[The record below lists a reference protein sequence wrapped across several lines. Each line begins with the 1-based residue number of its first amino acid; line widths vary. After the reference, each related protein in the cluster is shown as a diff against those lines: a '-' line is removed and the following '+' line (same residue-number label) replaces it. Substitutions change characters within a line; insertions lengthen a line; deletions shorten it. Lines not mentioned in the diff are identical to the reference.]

1 MDQVN
6 SAKPLSTTILGQH
19 LLGVE
24 VRGHPLLQFGVYG
37 HELRDVVV
45 NRIQGAR
52 EQGTTSTK
60 PSALGTLSN
69 AVDNMSLSS
78 GSTALEKDKDSFI
91 VSSPGDMTPQSDD
104 PEWLSSLTSP
114 PNTINSDATLFSQR
128 TLSASPPPC
137 DQKPVSDECKN
148 AVTAKLAPLSH
159 SIEFVR
165 SHEVPTRAF
174 SMLPKPINIPRD
186 LLRGMASRH
195 FVCLTIGSRGDVQ
208 YV

>member
-6 SAKPLSTTILGQH
+6 SAKALSTTILGQH

-24 VRGHPLLQFGVYG
+24 VRGHPLLQFGVNG
-37 HELRDVVV
+37 HELRDTVV

-60 PSALGTLSN
+60 PSTLGTMGN
-69 AVDNMSLSS
+69 AMDNMSLSS
-78 GSTALEKDKDSFI
+78 GSTAFEKESVM
-91 VSSPGDMTPQSDD
+91 VSTPGDMTPQSDD
-104 PEWLSSLTSP
+104 PEWLPSLTSP
-114 PNTINSDATLFSQR
+114 PNTINSDATLFSRR

-137 DQKPVSDECKN
+137 DQKTDSNECKN

-165 SHEVPTRAF
+165 SHEVPRKAF
-174 SMLPKPINIPRD
+174 SILPNPINLPRD

>member
-1 MDQVN
+1 M
-6 SAKPLSTTILGQH
+6 
-19 LLGVE
+19 
-24 VRGHPLLQFGVYG
+24 
-37 HELRDVVV
+37 
-45 NRIQGAR
+45 
-52 EQGTTSTK
+52 
-60 PSALGTLSN
+60 
-69 AVDNMSLSS
+69 DNMSLSS
-78 GSTALEKDKDSFI
+78 GSTALEKESVV
-91 VSSPGDMTPQSDD
+91 VSTPGDMTPQSDD

-114 PNTINSDATLFSQR
+114 ANTINSDATLFSQR

-137 DQKPVSDECKN
+137 DQKTDYDECKN

-165 SHEVPTRAF
+165 SHEVPIRAF
-174 SMLPKPINIPRD
+174 SILPTPINLPRD